1 MCLLFKVSFTKLYWF
16 FWTCLWASPLWGA
29 VVALGPHLSSSSEEA
44 CCSSSLFSSGSSS
57 SFTPGASEAQLQGL
71 SQQWVKKTSDV
82 CARTLGPAQP
92 WPWSSEAQLQ
102 GLSQQWV
109 KKTSDV
115 CARTLGPAQPW
126 PWSSETQ
133 LHGPSQQWVR
143 KTSDV
148 RARTL
153 GRCPALTL
161 AQHPQSHSQLC
172 FLGTCQARTCNYFD
186 ESCLSSQGRACVSL
200 LRLGCHQSLV
210 MGLEPRREGV
220 ITLWEI
226 CLKYGACVETG
237 IVFLWGTLL

>member
-57 SFTPGASEAQLQGL
+57 SFTPGA
-71 SQQWVKKTSDV
+71 
-82 CARTLGPAQP
+82 
-92 WPWSSEAQLQ
+92 SEAQLQ